1 MSNELL
7 HHNVWPPLPRE
18 LTGGI
23 ILDLKDNGVQQQL
36 ANLLQTDELD
46 SDLELATFLKNR
58 IQAIKQN
65 RGGEIDSAT

>member
-1 MSNELL
+1 MTNELL
-7 HHNVWPPLPRE
+7 HPNVWPSLRRE

-46 SDLELATFLKNR
+46 SDLELVTFLKNR

>member
-1 MSNELL
+1 MSNQLL
-7 HHNVWPPLPRE
+7 NPNVWPPLPRE

-46 SDLELATFLKNR
+46 SDLELVTFLKNR